1 MSIEEAYRQV
11 RRTGCVYG
19 RPEELKAQLADIAVY
34 LGTTDPIE
42 LGAALLL
49 EQAGYERTQVQL
61 QLDLAEETVGGE
73 PVPRGRSEESGG
85 TPRHAVVGTE
95 TAGLE
100 AAHAGSGRRSRVR
113 RWSE

>member
-19 RPEELKAQLADIAVY
+19 SPEEVKAQLADIAAY
-34 LGTTDPIE
+34 LGTKDPIE

-61 QLDLAEETVGGE
+61 QLDLAEEGGD
-73 PVPRGRSEESGG
+73 PRSLSG
-85 TPRHAVVGTE
+85 E
-95 TAGLE
+95 QI
-100 AAHAGSGRRSRVR
+100 
-113 RWSE
+113 

>member
-19 RPEELKAQLADIAVY
+19 TPEELKAQLADIAAY
-34 LGTTDPIE
+34 LGSRDPVE

-61 QLDLAEETVGGE
+61 QLDLLGQAAGGARKVRFVDE
-73 PVPRGRSEESGG
+73 KGE
-85 TPRHAVVGTE
+85 
-95 TAGLE
+95 
-100 AAHAGSGRRSRVR
+100 RR
-113 RWSE
+113 

>member
-19 RPEELKAQLADIAVY
+19 SPHELKAQLADIAAY
-34 LGTTDPIE
+34 LGTGDPIE

-61 QLDLAEETVGGE
+61 ELDLERAPMPIRPCSQEEMKGD
-73 PVPRGRSEESGG
+73 R
-85 TPRHAVVGTE
+85 
-95 TAGLE
+95 
-100 AAHAGSGRRSRVR
+100 
-113 RWSE
+113 